1 MKILRTWVLGVLA
14 GISIALGGTI
24 FLSLENRVLG
34 AMMFTVGLFSV
45 CTCGFSLYTGKV
57 CYVLDRDREY
67 ALMLPVIWL
76 GNLCGSWLTAWL
88 ESLTRVGPSLAE
100 HAAGLCAV
108 KLGDTPLSIFVLAF
122 FCNVLIHLAVDGYAR
137 IPNDVGKML
146 ALFFGVMVFILCGF
160 EHCVANMYYFSM
172 AGAWS
177 GKTVLYLLIMTAGN
191 SLGGIAVPLLRKIAA
206 EQKA

>member
-1 MKILRTWVLGVLA
+1 MT
-14 GISIALGGTI
+14 
-24 FLSLENRVLG
+24 N
-34 AMMFTVGLFSV
+34 
-45 CTCGFSLYTGKV
+45 
-57 CYVLDRDREY
+57 
-67 ALMLPVIWL
+67 
-76 GNLCGSWLTAWL
+76 
-88 ESLTRVGPSLAE
+88 
-100 HAAGLCAV
+100 
-108 KLGDTPLSIFVLAF
+108 F
-122 FCNVLIHLAVDGYAR
+122 FCNVLIYLAVDGYAR